1 MQKGYI
7 ILTLFE
13 VLHIDSELVSKLNR
27 LPLHKAYLQ
36 MGRHSDPMAENSEV
50 LSQDY

>member
-13 VLHIDSELVSKLNR
+13 VLHIDSESVSKLNHL
-27 LPLHKAYLQ
+27 LPRKAYHQ
-36 MGRHSDPMAENSEV
+36 MGRHSDPMAESSKV